1 MNNSNLCYARRKTTN
16 IKNNNPL
23 DVAKQYVETYSLSF
37 SAARGPEKRLEIKIN
52 KLMISQLYIAT
63 IIIKARMTQISR
75 QNLQVIV
82 PKCSTDDTPSCRQNN
97 RELKHAPFWDADGKR
112 QWAIFTFNLP

>member
-1 MNNSNLCYARRKTTN
+1 M
-16 IKNNNPL
+16 
-23 DVAKQYVETYSLSF
+23 AKQYVKTYSLSF
-37 SAARGPEKRLEIKIN
+37 SAARDPEERLEIKIN
-52 KLMISQLYIAT
+52 KLMISQLYIAA

-82 PKCSTDDTPSCRQNN
+82 LKCSTDDTPSCRQNN

-112 QWAIFTFNLP
+112 QWAIFTFNLPSHNHIHIAK